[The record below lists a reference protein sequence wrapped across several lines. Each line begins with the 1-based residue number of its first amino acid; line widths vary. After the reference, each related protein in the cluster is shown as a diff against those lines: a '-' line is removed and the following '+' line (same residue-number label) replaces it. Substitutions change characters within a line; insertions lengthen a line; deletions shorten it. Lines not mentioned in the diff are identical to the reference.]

1 VQRVL
6 ERIKQV
12 ASAYIFM
19 GPPDSAKLE
28 DARAFALKLG
38 CAKIDLIEVVP
49 DGATLKI
56 DQVREVQQQVRYGP
70 SAGTYQF
77 VIVREADKLTPD
89 AAAAFL
95 KTLEEP
101 PPGVIFIL
109 LVEREDRLPATIASR
124 CQRIVFGE
132 IVKKWEPREEYAEY
146 YKALKSAR
154 KMGIL
159 ELLELSLRIGKEK
172 DKEKDEEKGSGVEG
186 VEALLYDLAFFAR
199 AELNDVKIVRAL
211 LDGIKNLK
219 KRANVK
225 LALDNMCLQL
235 GET

>member
-1 VQRVL
+1 
-6 ERIKQV
+6 
-12 ASAYIFM
+12 
-19 GPPDSAKLE
+19 
-28 DARAFALKLG
+28 LG
-38 CAKIDLIEVVP
+38 CAKIDLIEVLP

-56 DQVREVQQQVRYGP
+56 DQVREAQQQVRYGP
-70 SAGTYQF
+70 SAGPYQF

-101 PPGVIFIL
+101 PPKVIFIL
-109 LVEREDRLPATIASR
+109 LVERADRLPATIASR

-132 IVKKWEPREEYAEY
+132 IVKKWERKPEFAEY
-146 YKALKSAR
+146 YQAVKAAR
-154 KMGIL
+154 KMTVL
-159 ELLELSLRIGKEK
+159 DLLELASRIGKEK
-172 DKEKDEEKGSGVEG
+172 DKEKDEEKGGEKSGGIAGIET
-186 VEALLYDLAFFAR
+186 LLYDLAFYAR
-199 AELNDVKIVRAL
+199 EELKDIRLARPL

-235 GET
+235 GEA

>member
-12 ASAYIFM
+12 ASAYIFT

-28 DARAFALKLG
+28 DARAFAHKLG
-38 CAKIDLIEVVP
+38 CAKIDLVEVGP

-56 DQVREVQQQVRYGP
+56 DQVRALQQQVRYGP
-70 SAGTYQF
+70 SAGPYQF
-77 VIVREADKLTPD
+77 VIVRDADKLTPD

-109 LVEREDRLPATIASR
+109 LVERADRLPATIASR

-132 IVKKWEPREEYAEY
+132 QPKKWEPRAEYADY
-146 YKALKSAR
+146 YKALKSAGQ
-154 KMGIL
+154 MNVL
-159 ELLELSLRIGKEK
+159 ELLELATGMGREK
-172 DKEKDEEKGSGVEG
+172 TEEEG
-186 VEALLYDLAFFAR
+186 VGGIETLLYDLAFYAR
-199 AELNDVKIVRAL
+199 QELNDIRMVRAL
-211 LDGIKNLK
+211 LNGVKNLK

-235 GET
+235 GEA

>member
-12 ASAYIFM
+12 ASGYLFV

-28 DARAFALKLG
+28 DARAFAQKLG
-38 CAKIDLIEVVP
+38 CAKIDLVEVVP

-56 DQVREVQQQVRYGP
+56 DQVREVQQRVRYGP
-70 SAGTYQF
+70 SAGPYQF

-101 PPGVIFIL
+101 PPKVIFIL

-124 CQRIVFGE
+124 CQRILFGE
-132 IVKKWEPREEYAEY
+132 VPKKWEPRMEFTEY

-154 KMGIL
+154 KMSVL
-159 ELLELSLRIGKEK
+159 ELLDLATGMGREK
-172 DKEKDEEKGSGVEG
+172 TEEEG
-186 VEALLYDLAFFAR
+186 VGGIENLLYDLAFYAR
-199 AELNDVKIVRAL
+199 QELNDIKLVRAL

-235 GET
+235 GEA